1 MTVTSHNKNFIIKK
15 CLKNEVVIEKKNFRK
30 ELIILEF
37 ILIKTKRP
45 MKSIQNENFH
55 IILQIS

>member
-37 ILIKTKRP
+37 IQIKRKR
-45 MKSIQNENFH
+45 SIINIETENFYTV
-55 IILQIS
+55 Q